1 MHECGCV
8 VSGRGKGKCE
18 CLVGHEEKEHES
30 EQRGYREGKEL
41 ARRMSMV
48 SSVGVILPY
57 LQMVVAAHPGQLAGL
72 GGAVC
77 WF

>member
-1 MHECGCV
+1 
-8 VSGRGKGKCE
+8 
-18 CLVGHEEKEHES
+18 
-30 EQRGYREGKEL
+30 
-41 ARRMSMV
+41 MSMV